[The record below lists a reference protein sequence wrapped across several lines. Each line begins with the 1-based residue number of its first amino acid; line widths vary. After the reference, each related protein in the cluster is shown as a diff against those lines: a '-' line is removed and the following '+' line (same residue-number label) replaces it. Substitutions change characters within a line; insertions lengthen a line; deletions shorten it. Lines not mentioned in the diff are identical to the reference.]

1 MFHPNFSAKW
11 RRYLYIFPFNDE
23 EDREQSN
30 KTGENAQKF
39 KIKDTHH
46 EQEVVYDECN
56 NTNVEEVIITDEV
69 ELETEKKPWIFS
81 VSRVNKLLQKLEGKL
96 LSYKM
101 FARDTKASRNE

>member
-1 MFHPNFSAKW
+1 M
-11 RRYLYIFPFNDE
+11 YIFPFNDE

-30 KTGENAQKF
+30 ETGENAQKF

-56 NTNVEEVIITDEV
+56 NTNVEDLIITDEV